1 MAEQSVK
8 NEKGDGKMRYKKY
21 VELNVEYN
29 EEGDLEKFFKWMEE
43 AIVVWELD
51 GKIKFEVRKVEQG
64 VNNDNLRP
72 PK

>member
-1 MAEQSVK
+1 
-8 NEKGDGKMRYKKY
+8 MRYKKY
-21 VELNVEYN
+21 VELIVEYD
-29 EEGDLEKFFKWMEE
+29 EAGELEKFFKWMEE

-51 GKIKFEVRKVEQG
+51 GKIKFEVGKVEQG

>member
-1 MAEQSVK
+1 
-8 NEKGDGKMRYKKY
+8 MRFKYKKY
-21 VELNVEYN
+21 VELNVEYD
-29 EEGDLEKFFKWMEE
+29 EVDELEKFFKWMEE

-51 GKIKFEVRKVEQG
+51 GKIKFEVVKVEQG

>member
-1 MAEQSVK
+1 
-8 NEKGDGKMRYKKY
+8 MRYKKY
-21 VELNVEYN
+21 VELNVEYD
-29 EEGDLEKFFKWMEE
+29 EVDELEKFFKWMEE

-51 GKIKFEVRKVEQG
+51 GKIKFEVCNVEQG

>member
-1 MAEQSVK
+1 
-8 NEKGDGKMRYKKY
+8 MRYKKY

-29 EEGDLEKFFKWMEE
+29 EVSELDKFLKWMEE

-51 GKIKFEVRKVEQG
+51 GKIKFKVCKVEQG

>member
-29 EEGDLEKFFKWMEE
+29 EEGELEKFFKWMEE